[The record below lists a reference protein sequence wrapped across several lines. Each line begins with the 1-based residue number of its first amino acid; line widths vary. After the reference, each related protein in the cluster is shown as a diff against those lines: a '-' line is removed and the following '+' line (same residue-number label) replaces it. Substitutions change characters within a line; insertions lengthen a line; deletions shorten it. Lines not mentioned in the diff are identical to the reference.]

1 MLIPLILSVLQAAD
15 PVKNPT
21 DSLHDRSQQLIE
33 KLTNTPT
40 DQLLGEI
47 GTDLIHFGLKVL
59 AALLLYIVGAWVI
72 RMVRRAVR
80 RRMERRN
87 RDATLITFTSSFVS
101 IGLTVLLI
109 ILTIGT
115 LGINTSSLAA
125 LLAAGGVAL
134 GMSLSGAV
142 QNFAGGIMLM
152 IFKPFKA
159 GDFIS
164 AQGYSGTVK
173 SMNIVSTTLATL
185 DNRTVTIPHGILAN
199 GNIDNYS
206 KNPVRRVEWL
216 VDLPYGCACQDVK
229 DAILAILHSEP
240 RILDS
245 GTQDCADPLVAL
257 KELKDSSVQF
267 TVRAWVLTPDYW
279 DVYFA
284 VIERI
289 YTELPEKGL
298 PFPFPQ
304 LDIHLDSKS

>member
-1 MLIPLILSVLQAAD
+1 MLTSLFHTVLFAAD
-15 PVKNPT
+15 SGKFSV
-21 DSLHDRSQQLIE
+21 DSLQVRSQQLVE
-33 KLTNTPT
+33 KLTNTPA
-40 DQLLGEI
+40 DQLLGEF
-47 GTDLIHFGLKVL
+47 GSHLIRFGLKVL
-59 AALLLYIVGAWVI
+59 AALLLYIVGAWII
-72 RMVRRAVR
+72 RIVRRAVR
-80 RRMERRN
+80 MSMERKN
-87 RDATLITFTSSFVS
+87 RDATLVTFTSSFVS

-115 LGINTSSLAA
+115 LGINTTSLAA

-164 AQGYSGTVK
+164 AQGYMGTVK
-173 SMNIVSTTLATL
+173 SMNIVSTTLATM

-216 VDLPYGCACQDVK
+216 VDLPYGCACSDVK
-229 DAILAILHSEP
+229 VAILEILNDEP
-240 RILDS
+240 RILNAE
-245 GTQDCADPLVAL
+245 TETCADPFVAL
-257 KELKDSSVQF
+257 KEMKDSSVQF
-267 TVRAWVLTPDYW
+267 VVRAWVQTPDYW